1 MNIFTEPTEAQTE
14 PTWADI
20 SWAAVERHVRR
31 LQERIYRATERQEWN
46 KVKDLQ
52 KLLVRATSNKLL
64 AIRRVTQENRGK
76 RTAGVDGVICD
87 TPEARMH
94 LLSDGLSL
102 NGYRPKP
109 ARRVYI
115 PKSDGKQRPLGI
127 PTVKDR
133 VMQAIVKAA
142 LEPEW
147 EARFEANSY
156 GFRPGRSTMDA
167 ITAIHTTLNQQGSSK
182 WILDADIK
190 GCFDTIDHT
199 TLLNR
204 VPVFA
209 AVIRRWL
216 KAGVVELGHYTDTE
230 AGTPQGGVISPLLAN
245 IALDGMER
253 LFGAETPEGKLIPPA
268 KRKHPNSGISL
279 IRYAD
284 DFVVT
289 APTRAVLETY
299 VQPRIVAFLSE
310 RGLTLSEAK
319 TRIVHVTEGFN
330 FLGFQIRRF
339 KRTLLTTP
347 QKEKVHKHLRSI
359 KAYLDTHQQEPA
371 GKIVHDLNP
380 VIRGWAN
387 YYRHCAAKQ
396 TFSKVRHRQWQML
409 WRWAKRRHPNKG
421 SRWVK
426 QRYFRNDGYWTFAD
440 GNAELVKPTSVPIT
454 RYVKVS
460 GRNSPYDPKLRAYW
474 QERTKRQIA
483 RQTASQVRRE
493 LLYRY
498 GYRCGMCWVPFA
510 TDDPI
515 EADHIVPRHAG
526 GSDEP
531 ENKRP
536 VHRWCHHQHHQR
548 RGYKVLKA

>member
-1 MNIFTEPTEAQTE
+1 VNTFTELTEAQTE
-14 PTWADI
+14 PTWASID
-20 SWAAVERHVRR
+20 WAAVERNVRR
-31 LQERIYRATERQEWN
+31 LQERIYRATERQEWK
-46 KVKDLQ
+46 KVKHLQ

-64 AIRRVTQENRGK
+64 AIRRVTQDNRGK

-87 TPEARMH
+87 TPEARMQ

-109 ARRVYI
+109 VRRVYI

-167 ITAIHTTLNQQGSSK
+167 ITAIHTTLNQRGASA

-190 GCFDTIDHT
+190 GCFDNIDHT
-199 TLLNR
+199 ALLNR

-209 AVIRRWL
+209 TVIHRWL

-253 LFGAETPEGKLIPPA
+253 LYGAETQQGKPIPPA
-268 KRKHPNSGISL
+268 KRKQRNIGISL

-289 APTRAVLETY
+289 APTREVLETY
-299 VQPRIVAFLSE
+299 VQPTIAAFLTE

-319 TRIVHVTEGFN
+319 TRIVHITEGFN
-330 FLGFQIRRF
+330 FLGFQVKRF
-339 KRTLLTTP
+339 KRILLTLP
-347 QKEKVHKHLRSI
+347 QKEKVQKHLRSV
-359 KAYLDTHQQEPA
+359 KTYLDSHQQVPA
-371 GKIVHDLNP
+371 GQVVHDLNP
-380 VIRGWAN
+380 VIRGWSN

-396 TFSKVRHRQWQML
+396 TFNKVRHRQWQML
-409 WRWAKRRHPNKG
+409 WRWAKRRHPKKG

-426 QRYFRNDGYWTFAD
+426 RRYFRNDGYWTFAD
-440 GNAELVKPTSVPIT
+440 GNAELVKPTSIPIT

-460 GRNSPYDPKLRAYW
+460 GRSSPYDPKLRAYW
-474 QERTKRQIA
+474 QERTKRHIA
-483 RQTASQVRRE
+483 RQTYSQVRLEMLR
-493 LLYRY
+493 RY
-498 GYRCGMCWVPFA
+498 GYRCGLCRMPFR

-515 EADHIVPRHAG
+515 DEDHIVPRHAE
-526 GSDEP
+526 GSEEL

-548 RGYKVLKA
+548 HGYKVLKA